1 MFTKRCNC
9 KTTQLGDSDSPNLF
23 WKILFSELCWS
34 CAVRCNTNINLFAQT
49 CSTLAQANRISSVTN
64 VCRSILAFPVYN
76 SDFRFSVFS
85 TLCDIRPSCVEATPV
100 PKGYN
105 QNYSGVKVLVHHG
118 GKMPFAFLKRKKKR
132 WTKGRALMSYFQN
145 FQATLLKATS
155 RALDSICKQIVP
167 SSLAYIFSALGC
179 FWRSVAG
186 FCRQYTGSNYI
197 ELIASQTFVKF
208 GTVFLQDLSTG
219 LT

>member
-1 MFTKRCNC
+1 MILLSLRFQPTEAVAQKMIHDAFSPRLLRRYKWGFRKNA
-9 KTTQLGDSDSPNLF
+9 QLPCF
-23 WKILFSELCWS
+23 
-34 CAVRCNTNINLFAQT
+34 
-49 CSTLAQANRISSVTN
+49 
-64 VCRSILAFPVYN
+64 
-76 SDFRFSVFS
+76 VFL
-85 TLCDIRPSCVEATPV
+85 TR
-100 PKGYN
+100 
-105 QNYSGVKVLVHHG
+105 
-118 GKMPFAFLKRKKKR
+118 KKR
-132 WTKGRALMSYFQN
+132 WTKGRALISYFQS

-155 RALDSICKQIVP
+155 RALDSTCKQIVP

-197 ELIASQTFVKF
+197 ELYNIASQTFVKF